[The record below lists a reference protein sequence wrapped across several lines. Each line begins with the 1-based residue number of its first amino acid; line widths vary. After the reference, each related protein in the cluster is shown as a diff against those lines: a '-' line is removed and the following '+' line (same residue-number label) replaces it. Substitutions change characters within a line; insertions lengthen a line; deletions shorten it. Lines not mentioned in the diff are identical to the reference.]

1 MEPMRLLFWIV
12 LLVICWPLALVVMLL
27 YPVAWLVLL
36 PFRIVGVT
44 MEGVLGL
51 IRALFFLPARI
62 LGSPGGRGRP

>member
-1 MEPMRLLFWIV
+1 MRLLFWLI
-12 LLVICWPLALVVMLL
+12 LLAICWPLGLVVLIL

-36 PFRIVGVT
+36 PFRIVGIT

-62 LGSPGGRGRP
+62 LGAPRR